1 MQFIVKLEH
10 KDFYKNEGVF
20 KALYD
25 LGAAVPPPKVTTPGQ
40 ASMEK
45 VSDISDVNLGKVS
58 AEKKQE
64 AVTAPQEDTTTASE
78 GAEGTYTLE
87 QVRKAFGDLS
97 KAKGK
102 DAAKGILSEMGY
114 AKVTEIPSDRYADAM
129 ERIQEVS

>member
-25 LGAAVPPPKVTTPGQ
+25 LGAAVMPPKETSPGQ
-40 ASMEK
+40 ATPEK
-45 VSDISDVNLGKVS
+45 VSDISDVNIGKVS

-64 AVTAPQEDTTTASE
+64 NVTAPKEDTTTASE
-78 GAEGTYTLE
+78 VEESTYTLE

-97 KAKGK
+97 RAKGK

-114 AKVTEIPSDRYADAM
+114 AKVTEILPDKYADAM